1 MTELFIKNMVCHHC
15 KEAAERLLRDMGYSD
30 TEVTLGKATIAEELS
45 AEEIEKIGRAL
56 KEIGLELLTDPESR
70 LVEKAKLLV
79 IRHIREEGHNHNLSE
94 CLSRHLNVSYDTVS
108 RVFSQKEGRTLEK
121 YHIAQKV
128 ERVKELL
135 QGGEHTLE
143 EIADMAGYSSAAH
156 LSRQFKVVTGMSP
169 TRFIQTSGTR
179 KPLNEI

>member
-1 MTELFIKNMVCHHC
+1 
-15 KEAAERLLRDMGYSD
+15 
-30 TEVTLGKATIAEELS
+30 
-45 AEEIEKIGRAL
+45 
-56 KEIGLELLTDPESR
+56 
-70 LVEKAKLLV
+70 
-79 IRHIREEGHNHNLSE
+79 
-94 CLSRHLNVSYDTVS
+94 
-108 RVFSQKEGRTLEK
+108 LEK